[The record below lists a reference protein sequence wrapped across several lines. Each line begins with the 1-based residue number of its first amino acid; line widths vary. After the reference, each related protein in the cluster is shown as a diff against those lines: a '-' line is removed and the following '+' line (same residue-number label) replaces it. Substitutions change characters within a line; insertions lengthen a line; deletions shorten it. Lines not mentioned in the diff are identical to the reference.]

1 MDESMNETLLPW
13 ILLIAY
19 ACVIIF
25 LAWRNRRRATD
36 IESFSVGSRRVPPFF
51 VGLSLAANM
60 TSVATFVINPGLIHA
75 YGWSGVVG
83 YGMAA
88 PLGIFIG
95 LVVTSKR
102 FRRVGDRFT
111 VLTVPQWLGERYAN
125 RRLTVFFALASML
138 QVTFLVLI
146 VTALVLVLMSVL
158 QIGMWPAL
166 LMVVIFTF
174 GYILFGGASLHVW
187 SNSVQAMTMLAVA
200 VILVAS
206 GAAVFGDGL
215 AGFFGRLDA
224 VAPHYGSM
232 TNPDSLLFRDLFE
245 VVVANFIIGLAI
257 IMQPHIISKSL
268 YLRSERDV
276 NTYLVTAMAAGT
288 VFTAVLLVGLYARL
302 SLGGEMPPDRV
313 VATYIA
319 SGFTPGLRAFI
330 MLGVLAAGFSTLEG
344 VILALSTIFG
354 NDFYGTI
361 ARARGVAAEQ
371 LRSQLLTVGRIFL
384 VVLAP
389 ITLVLAWRQI
399 VAPSLSVA
407 IFAQNGIYGL
417 FAATFAPVLFGIF
430 SKRSSAPLVFAA
442 AMTALI
448 VHFGMYY
455 GGVSEYHNNPAV
467 PATCALVLST
477 LVMAIGNS
485 LLRGQGGTVSDA
497 DRLGSSEENV

>member
-1 MDESMNETLLPW
+1 
-13 ILLIAY
+13 
-19 ACVIIF
+19 
-25 LAWRNRRRATD
+25 
-36 IESFSVGSRRVPPFF
+36 
-51 VGLSLAANM
+51 
-60 TSVATFVINPGLIHA
+60 
-75 YGWSGVVG
+75 VVG

-111 VLTVPQWLGERYAN
+111 VLTVPQWLGERYGD
-125 RRLTVFFALASML
+125 RKLTVFFALASML

-187 SNSVQAMTMLAVA
+187 SNSLQAMTMLAVA
-200 VILVAS
+200 VILVVS
-206 GAAVFGDGL
+206 GAAVFGEGL
-215 AGFFGRLDA
+215 AGFFGRLDV

-302 SLGGEMPPDRV
+302 QLGGDLPPDRV

-319 SGFTPGLRAFI
+319 SGFAPGLRAFI

-361 ARARGVAAEQ
+361 ARARGMTADR
-371 LRSQLLTVGRIFL
+371 LRSQLLKVGRIFL
-384 VVLAP
+384 IVLAP
-389 ITLVLAWRQI
+389 ITLALAWRQI

-430 SKRSSAPLVFAA
+430 SKRSSAPLAFAA
-442 AMTALI
+442 AVTALF

-455 GGVSEYHNNPAV
+455 GGITHYHNNPAV

-477 LVMAIGNS
+477 LVMGIGNS
-485 LLRGQGGTVSDA
+485 LLRGRDGTVSNA
-497 DRLGSSEENV
+497 DGLDSSEENA

>member
-1 MDESMNETLLPW
+1 LNETFLPW
-13 ILLIAY
+13 VLLIAY
-19 ACVIIF
+19 AAVIIF

-36 IESFSVGSRRVPPFF
+36 IESFSVGSRSVPPFF
-51 VGLSLAANM
+51 IGLSLAANM

-111 VLTVPQWLGERYAN
+111 VLTVPQWLGERYGD
-125 RRLTVFFALASML
+125 RRLTVFFAFASML
-138 QVTFLVLI
+138 QITFLVLI

-206 GAAVFGDGL
+206 GAAIFGDGL

-232 TNPDSLLFRDLFE
+232 TNPQSLLFRDLFE

-276 NTYLVTAMAAGT
+276 NTYLVTAMVAGT

-302 SLGGEMPPDRV
+302 ALGGDLPPDRV

-319 SGFTPGLRAFI
+319 SGFSPGLRAFI

-361 ARARGVAAEQ
+361 ARARGMAADR
-371 LRSQLLTVGRIFL
+371 LRSQLLRVGRIFL
-384 VVLAP
+384 IALAP
-389 ITLVLAWRQI
+389 ITLILAWRQI

-430 SKRSSAPLVFAA
+430 SRRTSAPLAFAA
-442 AMTALI
+442 AITALA

-455 GGVSEYHNNPAV
+455 GGITQYHNNPAV
-467 PATCALVLST
+467 PATCALVIST
-477 LVMAIGNS
+477 LVMGIGNA
-485 LLRGQGGTVSDA
+485 LLRDQIGTDSNA
-497 DRLGSSEENV
+497 DGLDSPEESV

>member
-1 MDESMNETLLPW
+1 MNQTLLPW

-19 ACVIIF
+19 AAVIIF

-102 FRRVGDRFT
+102 FRRVGDQFT
-111 VLTVPQWLGERYAN
+111 VLTVPQWLGERYGN
-125 RRLTVFFALASML
+125 RRLTIFFALASML

-187 SNSVQAMTMLAVA
+187 SNSVQAITMLAVA

-206 GAAVFGDGL
+206 GAAIFGEGW

-232 TNPDSLLFRDLFE
+232 TNPDSLLFRDIFE

-302 SLGGEMPPDRV
+302 ELGGDLPPDRV

-319 SGFTPGLRAFI
+319 SGFAPGLRAFI

-354 NDFYGTI
+354 NDFYGNI
-361 ARARGVAAEQ
+361 ARARGMTADR
-371 LRSQLLTVGRIFL
+371 LHGQLLKVGRLFL
-384 VVLAP
+384 ILLAP

-430 SKRSSAPLVFAA
+430 SRRSSASLAFAA
-442 AMTALI
+442 ASTALV

-455 GGVSEYHNNPAV
+455 GGITQYHNNPAV

-477 LVMAIGNS
+477 LVMAIGSS
-485 LLRGQGGTVSDA
+485 LVGGKNGTD
-497 DRLGSSEENV
+497 SSSGGLDSGEENL

>member
-1 MDESMNETLLPW
+1 MNETFLPW
-13 ILLIAY
+13 VLLILY
-19 ACVIIF
+19 AAIIVF
-25 LAWRNRRRATD
+25 LAWRNRRKSTD
-36 IESFSVGSRRVPPFF
+36 IESFSVGSRRVPPLF

-95 LVVTSKR
+95 LIVTSKR
-102 FRRVGDRFT
+102 FRRVGDKFT
-111 VLTVPQWLGERYAN
+111 VLTVPQWLGERYGD

-138 QVTFLVLI
+138 QITFLVLI
-146 VTALVLVLMSVL
+146 VTALVLVLMTVL

-166 LMVVIFTF
+166 LMVVVFTF
-174 GYILFGGASLHVW
+174 GYILFGGASLHIW
-187 SNSVQAMTMLAVA
+187 SNSVQAITMLAVA

-206 GAAVFGDGL
+206 GAAIFGGGL
-215 AGFFGRLDA
+215 AGFFGSLDA
-224 VAPHYGSM
+224 VAPHFGST

-245 VVVANFIIGLAI
+245 VIVANFIIGLAI

-276 NTYLVTAMAAGT
+276 NTYLVTAMVAGT
-288 VFTAVLLVGLYARL
+288 VFTAVLLVGLYARIE
-302 SLGGEMPPDRV
+302 LGGNLPPDRV

-319 SGFTPGLRAFI
+319 TGFAPGLRAFI

-361 ARARGVAAEQ
+361 ARARGMAADR
-371 LRSQLLTVGRIFL
+371 LNSQLLKVGRIFL
-384 VVLAP
+384 ITLAP
-389 ITLVLAWRQI
+389 ITLFLAWRQI

-430 SKRSSAPLVFAA
+430 SKRTSAPLAFGAA
-442 AMTALI
+442 VTALV

-455 GGVSEYHNNPAV
+455 GGITHYHNNPAV
-467 PATCALVLST
+467 PAACALVIST
-477 LVMAIGNS
+477 LVMAIGVA
-485 LLRGQGGTVSDA
+485 LLTTGNGTLSGDEG
-497 DRLGSSEENV
+497 LSSSEENA

>member
-1 MDESMNETLLPW
+1 MNETFLPW
-13 ILLIAY
+13 TLLIAY
-19 ACVIIF
+19 AAVIVY

-75 YGWSGVVG
+75 YGWAGVVG
-83 YGMAA
+83 YGLAA

-102 FRRVGDRFT
+102 FRRVGDQFT
-111 VLTVPQWLGERYAN
+111 VLTVPQWLGERYGD

-138 QVTFLVLI
+138 QITFLVLI
-146 VTALVLVLMSVL
+146 VTALVLVLMTVL

-166 LMVVIFTF
+166 FMVVVFTF

-187 SNSVQAMTMLAVA
+187 SNSLQAMTMLAVA
-200 VILVAS
+200 AILVAS
-206 GAAVFGDGL
+206 GAAVFADGL
-215 AGFFGRLDA
+215 GGFFSQLDA
-224 VAPHYGSM
+224 VAPYYGNM
-232 TNPDSLLFRDLFE
+232 TNPSSLLFRDLFE
-245 VVVANFIIGLAI
+245 VVVANFVIGLAI

-276 NTYLVTAMAAGT
+276 NTYLVTAMVAGT
-288 VFTAVLLVGLYARL
+288 IFTTVLLVGLYARL
-302 SLGGEMPPDRV
+302 SLGGDLPPDRV
-313 VATYIA
+313 VATYIVSSFA
-319 SGFTPGLRAFI
+319 PGLRAFI

-361 ARARGVAAEQ
+361 ARARGTAPELLQ
-371 LRSQLLTVGRIFL
+371 RRLLRVGRIFL
-384 VVLAP
+384 VALAP
-389 ITLVLAWRQI
+389 ITLVLAYRQI
-399 VAPSLSVA
+399 TAPSLSVA
-407 IFAQNGIYGL
+407 IFAQNGVYGL

-430 SKRSSAPLVFAA
+430 SKRGSAPLAFAA
-442 AMTALI
+442 AVTALV

-455 GGVSEYHNNPAV
+455 GGITHYHNNPAV
-467 PATCALVLST
+467 PATFAIVTST
-477 LVMAIGNS
+477 LVMGLGSIV
-485 LLRGQGGTVSDA
+485 LRGT
-497 DRLGSSEENV
+497 SSAAETLHSKGENE

>member
-1 MDESMNETLLPW
+1 MNETTLPW

-19 ACVIIF
+19 ASVIIF

-36 IESFSVGSRRVPPFF
+36 IESFSVGSRSVPPFF
-51 VGLSLAANM
+51 IGLSLAANM

-111 VLTVPQWLGERYAN
+111 VLTVPQWLGERYGD
-125 RRLTVFFALASML
+125 RRLTVFFAFASML
-138 QVTFLVLI
+138 QITFLVLI

-206 GAAVFGDGL
+206 GAAIFGDGL

-232 TNPDSLLFRDLFE
+232 TNPQSLLFRDLFE

-276 NTYLVTAMAAGT
+276 NTYLVTAMVAGT

-302 SLGGEMPPDRV
+302 ALGGDLPPDRV

-319 SGFTPGLRAFI
+319 SGFAPGLRAFI

-361 ARARGVAAEQ
+361 ARARGMAADR
-371 LRSQLLTVGRIFL
+371 LRSQLLRVGRIFL
-384 VVLAP
+384 IALAP
-389 ITLVLAWRQI
+389 ITLILAWRQI

-430 SKRSSAPLVFAA
+430 SRRTSAPLAFAA
-442 AMTALI
+442 AITALA

-455 GGVSEYHNNPAV
+455 GGITQYHNNPAV
-467 PATCALVLST
+467 PATCALVIST
-477 LVMAIGNS
+477 LVMGIGNA
-485 LLRGQGGTVSDA
+485 LLRDQIGTDSNA
-497 DRLGSSEENV
+497 DGLDSPEESV

>member
-1 MDESMNETLLPW
+1 MNETFLPW
-13 ILLIAY
+13 ILLITY
-19 ACVIIF
+19 AAVIIF
-25 LAWRNRRRATD
+25 LAWRNRRRASD

-111 VLTVPQWLGERYAN
+111 VLTVPQWLGERYGD
-125 RRLTVFFALASML
+125 RRLTVFFAIASML

-200 VILVAS
+200 VILVVS
-206 GAAVFGDGL
+206 GAALFGDGL
-215 AGFFGRLDA
+215 SGFFGQLDA

-232 TNPDSLLFRDLFE
+232 TNPQSLLFRDLFE
-245 VVVANFIIGLAI
+245 VVVANFVIGLAI

-276 NTYLVTAMAAGT
+276 NTYLVTAMVAGT
-288 VFTAVLLVGLYARL
+288 IFTAVLLVGLYARIE
-302 SLGGEMPPDRV
+302 LGGDLPPDRV

-319 SGFTPGLRAFI
+319 SSFTPGLRAFI
-330 MLGVLAAGFSTLEG
+330 MVGVLAAGFSTLEG

-354 NDFYGTI
+354 NDFFGTI
-361 ARARGVAAEQ
+361 ARSRGVDEDR
-371 LRSQLLTVGRIFL
+371 LRGQLLRVGRIFL
-384 VVLAP
+384 VALAP

-430 SKRSSAPLVFAA
+430 SKRASAPLVFLSAIS
-442 AMTALI
+442 ALV

-455 GGVSEYHNNPAV
+455 GGISPYHNNPAV
-467 PATCALVLST
+467 PATCALAVST
-477 LVMAIGNS
+477 LILGVGVLVA
-485 LLRGQGGTVSDA
+485 RGRGGTAS
-497 DRLGSSEENV
+497 GSSGLSSSGEDA

>member
-1 MDESMNETLLPW
+1 MNETTLPW

-19 ACVIIF
+19 ASVIVF
-25 LAWRNRRRATD
+25 LAWRNSRRATD
-36 IESFSVGSRRVPPFF
+36 IESFSVGSRSVPPFF
-51 VGLSLAANM
+51 IGLSLAANM

-75 YGWSGVVG
+75 YGWAGVVG
-83 YGMAA
+83 YGLAA

-111 VLTVPQWLGERYAN
+111 VLTVPQWLGERYGD

-138 QVTFLVLI
+138 QITFLVLI
-146 VTALVLVLMSVL
+146 VTAIVLVLMSVL
-158 QIGMWPAL
+158 QISMWPAL
-166 LMVVIFTF
+166 LMVVVFTF

-187 SNSVQAMTMLAVA
+187 SNSVQALTMLAVA

-206 GAAVFGDGL
+206 GAALFGDGL
-215 AGFFGRLDA
+215 AGFFGKLDA
-224 VAPHYGSM
+224 VAPHFGSM

-245 VVVANFIIGLAI
+245 VVLANFIIGLAI

-276 NTYLVTAMAAGT
+276 NTYLVTAMVAGT
-288 VFTAVLLVGLYARL
+288 IFTAVLLVGLYARL
-302 SLGGEMPPDRV
+302 QLGGDLPPDTV

-319 SGFTPGLRAFI
+319 TGFAPGLRAFI

-354 NDFYGTI
+354 NDFFGTI
-361 ARARGVAAEQ
+361 AKARGVDAERLQ
-371 LRSQLLTVGRIFL
+371 TLLLRVGRIFL
-384 VVLAP
+384 VALAP

-430 SKRSSAPLVFAA
+430 SKRASAWLAFTAA
-442 AMTALI
+442 ATALV

-455 GGVSEYHNNPAV
+455 GHITHYHNNPAV
-467 PATCALVLST
+467 PATCALVIST
-477 LVMAIGNS
+477 LVMTVGVGLA
-485 LLRGQGGTVSDA
+485 RDDGGTVSRDSALPSSGEDA
-497 DRLGSSEENV
+497 

>member
-1 MDESMNETLLPW
+1 MTDTFLPW
-13 ILLIAY
+13 VLLIGY
-19 ACVIIF
+19 AGVIVF
-25 LAWRNRRRATD
+25 LAWRNRRRASD

-60 TSVATFVINPGLIHA
+60 TSVATFVINPGLIYA

-88 PLGIFIG
+88 PFGIFIG

-111 VLTVPQWLGERYAN
+111 VLTVPQWLGERYGD
-125 RRLTVFFALASML
+125 RRLTVFFAVTSML
-138 QVTFLVLI
+138 QITFLVLI

-166 LMVVIFTF
+166 LMVVFFTF
-174 GYILFGGASLHVW
+174 GYMLFGGASLHVW
-187 SNSVQAMTMLAVA
+187 SNSVQAITMLAVA
-200 VILVAS
+200 VILVGS
-206 GAAVFGDGL
+206 GAAIFGHGL
-215 AGFFGRLDA
+215 AGFFSRLGA
-224 VAPHYGSM
+224 VAPHYGNI

-245 VVVANFIIGLAI
+245 VVVANFVIGLAI

-302 SLGGEMPPDRV
+302 ELGGNLPPDRV

-319 SGFTPGLRAFI
+319 TGFNPGLRAFI

-344 VILALSTIFG
+344 VILALSTIVG

-361 ARARGVAAEQ
+361 ARARGMAADRLQ
-371 LRSQLLTVGRIFL
+371 GRLLRVGRVFL

-389 ITLVLAWRQI
+389 VTLLLAWRQI

-407 IFAQNGIYGL
+407 IFAQNGIYAL

-430 SKRSSAPLVFAA
+430 SDRASAKLAFAA
-442 AMTALI
+442 AASALM

-455 GGVSEYHNNPAV
+455 GGISAYHNNPAV
-467 PATCALVLST
+467 PATCALAIST
-477 LVMAIGNS
+477 LVMALGVAFH
-485 LLRGQGGTVSDA
+485 RGTPAAGETLPVS
-497 DRLGSSEENV
+497 GEN